1 MRGRRGVR
9 RAYSV
14 HHLPTVLNPKHNVI
28 IRGKH
33 PRRRASHSPAFEAIV
48 HRRSR
53 SARYSSAEYSG
64 PQPAPFV
71 RRSRIFAPRFAVAA
85 SVRTEL
91 KKYEGFAN
99 GDASRSRARILS
111 IVRGRL
117 DSRRASADAP
127 RGAGLLTWGRAQDRL
142 ATWRR
147 VGSGYAAPRHPVPPL
162 KLDPA
167 HPLLRRGIGKVPG
180 HELLEGLRDFVEGVD
195 IGVEPE
201 GIGSVRAGL
210 HLRRV
215 EERQKRRLPGLP
227 ISDDYDV
234 RHGLPVRGAPRRG
247 VVPILW
253 KSLLE
258 PSNRDRSGEGS
269 GLVALRPKGFVTEF
283 LPGDVRI
290 NVTLKR
296 QVFSSARAIRVPR

>member
-117 DSRRASADAP
+117 DSRRASAYAP
-127 RGAGLLTWGRAQDRL
+127 RGPVFLTSGGASARFAS
-142 ATWRR
+142 WRTL
-147 VGSGYAAPRHPVPPL
+147 GFTESNL
-162 KLDPA
+162 EKTT
-167 HPLLRRGIGKVPG
+167 IGW
-180 HELLEGLRDFVEGVD
+180 
-195 IGVEPE
+195 IG
-201 GIGSVRAGL
+201 
-210 HLRRV
+210 
-215 EERQKRRLPGLP
+215 RRLPRGRDRCTEDRSDSTAVSYRSIGPTVPPPGRRPSLLLSTRLP
-227 ISDDYDV
+227 TAALS
-234 RHGLPVRGAPRRG
+234 RPSPRSAFARELPRRNRN
-247 VVPILW
+247 ISSSTLRTRM
-253 KSLLE
+253 KCRAIE
-258 PSNRDRSGEGS
+258 PPASHPRDRKRERKPRP
-269 GLVALRPKGFVTEF
+269 ALRY
-283 LPGDVRI
+283 
-290 NVTLKR
+290 
-296 QVFSSARAIRVPR
+296 PR